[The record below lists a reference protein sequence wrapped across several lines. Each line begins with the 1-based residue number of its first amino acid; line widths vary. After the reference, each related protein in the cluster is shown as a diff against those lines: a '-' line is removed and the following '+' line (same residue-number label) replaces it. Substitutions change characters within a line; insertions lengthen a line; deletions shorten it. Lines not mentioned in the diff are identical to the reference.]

1 MRSGIGIPTA
11 TAAIPAVDCTIADD
25 GMF

>member
-1 MRSGIGIPTA
+1 MRSGTGIPTA